1 MFCGTIRLRS
11 QMTEIPLEPEK
22 IWSGFLRYLVA
33 AERSPLS
40 AERWL
45 SRRELSGA
53 ERETLFA
60 RAEAE
65 GYLAPRRYA
74 ELYLRRAEE
83 IGSKPFWILKKLLAQ
98 RGVGSQ
104 HLAGL
109 EFDELIA
116 LKNYVKKKY
125 SRKLSRENHKIIL
138 QKLRL
143 KGFSGTLARK
153 ALEELSEDAE

>member
-1 MFCGTIRLRS
+1 
-11 QMTEIPLEPEK
+11 MTDIPIPPEK

-40 AERWL
+40 ARRWL
-45 SRRELSGA
+45 SRRELTEPA
-53 ERETLFA
+53 REELFA
-60 RAEAE
+60 QAEAE
-65 GYLAPRRYA
+65 GYLSPRRYA

-83 IGSKPFWILKKLLAQ
+83 IGSKPFWILKKMLAQ
-98 RGVGSQ
+98 RGVGAN

-109 EFDELIA
+109 AFDELVA

-125 SRKLSRENHKIIL
+125 SRKLSRDHHKVIL

-143 KGFSGTLARK
+143 KGFSSSLAKK
-153 ALEELSEDAE
+153 ALEELSGERS

>member
-1 MFCGTIRLRS
+1 MRY
-11 QMTEIPLEPEK
+11 MADIPLETEK

-33 AERSPLS
+33 AERPPAS

-45 SRRELSGA
+45 ARRELTESD
-53 ERETLFA
+53 REALFT

-74 ELYLRRAEE
+74 ELFLRRAEE
-83 IGSKPFWILKKLLAQ
+83 IGSKPFWILKKMLAQ
-98 RGVGSQ
+98 KGVEAR

-109 EFDELIA
+109 SFDELAA

-125 SRKLSRENHKIIL
+125 RRQLSPEFHKVIL

-143 KGFSGTLARK
+143 KGFSGSLAKK
-153 ALEELSEDAE
+153 ALGELSE